1 MAVKAS
7 SNITLYHVIDVA
19 SVTIYYLL
27 QSSTANPPAKP
38 TTDNPGG
45 NWSTTEPTYT
55 EGSTNTLYTVT
66 KTKFSDGTFEYTPV
80 SKSSSYEAAKN
91 AYNKALNAE
100 NTANT
105 TQENLDNLQIGG
117 KNILR
122 KSKEFGNE
130 GVSNTETG
138 YLRSKGTVTT
148 DQSIDDFT
156 VVTCT
161 PSSASILGEWLINGC
176 KNGETYTLSFWVK
189 GAGAPR
195 CYFYGPSGYIGCEKV
210 ITQNGIGN
218 GSDGNSDTGAGGV
231 PVSNSEWQRVWVT
244 WKLKDTGGTTDQ
256 KYVLIRNDNKV
267 EVYVAGAKFE
277 KGNKATDWT
286 PAPEDVEDA
295 ILTVDEKRDYIV
307 GTQTAATRFWTG
319 ISNFTSLK
327 DGQEIIYWLPY
338 ATAYTNA
345 GDRTV
350 GVNMRVN
357 STITKN
363 AGTTII
369 SFETGT
375 STNVVWLN
383 LTLKG
388 GNSTGW
394 IPCYYGGTQRLTSHY
409 GAGNSIHL
417 VYRVNAKI
425 GGEAAT
431 AQYTGWFADANY
443 VDGNNTD
450 RLRFQND
457 IKTNKQYVWSGR
469 LIVSD
474 DNGYFPLRNGS
485 SFNKDR
491 SMLWA
496 GTNLGPLSTGNNNYI
511 AYPGWDMRYNAYQY
525 YSNSKWNNGTVYN
538 LIDVN
543 IGSNKMY
550 SGNKITGT
558 STTATIFSGSG
569 ITAAVVNDRYV
580 NTDNGNYYKC
590 TVAGAAAV
598 AKWVYEGSSIIP
610 AGQRIYWGTHLTHTD
625 GSAKATATAISSV
638 AIGDKYINH
647 STGRLY
653 ECTVAGASGTA
664 QWTDKGVILQNNK
677 TVYLVG
683 VIHGQTITADSVPFV
698 TEEPTEEDG
707 KIYIAI
713 GMAYQ
718 VYACGLFP
726 EHPVF
731 MYKGSEFKSIE
742 QITYDTANLANQ
754 AADDASKAK
763 SDIQRFLEGDE
774 DTTLSKLKSTVT
786 EQINTATG
794 EITDNFETLVGNT
807 SYGQQAAA
815 AATDLQSINSF
826 IKRAVNSSGQP
837 YIELGVQP
845 SASVPQT
852 YRLRIEN
859 DEIYMVY
866 GSGDSEDLLPLTRWY
881 SKDGKSSFEVN
892 TLLTQ
897 QEMAIEPFRFIKNDD
912 GSLSFRKV
920 E

>member
-91 AYNKALNAE
+91 AYNKATNADTNA
-100 NTANT
+100 NTALNT
-105 TQENLDNLQIGG
+105 INNLQIGG
-117 KNILR
+117 RNY
-122 KSKEFGNE
+122 
-130 GVSNTETG
+130 VSNLVSNWAKGNWDIPSVGENTVITNYANRISLKVPIKIEPNTN
-138 YLRSKGTVTT
+138 YWIKVYSTKSISALFRVCDSNDKFIRSDIGMTNQKWTSREN
-148 DQSIDDFT
+148 D
-156 VVTCT
+156 
-161 PSSASILGEWLINGC
+161 
-176 KNGETYTLSFWVK
+176 
-189 GAGAPR
+189 
-195 CYFYGPSGYIGCEKV
+195 GYIHLTLYDNSV
-210 ITQNGIGN
+210 ITDI
-218 GSDGNSDTGAGGV
+218 SDG
-231 PVSNSEWQRVWVT
+231 
-244 WKLKDTGGTTDQ
+244 TT
-256 KYVLIRNDNKV
+256 KV
-267 EVYVAGAKFE
+267 KIE
-277 KGNKATDWT
+277 KGNKSTDWT
-286 PAPEDVEDA
+286 PAPEDTDEA
-295 ILTVDEKRDYIV
+295 IINLDSKHDYII
-307 GTQTAATRFWTG
+307 GTQTAATNVWTG
-319 ISNFTSLK
+319 VASFASLH
-327 DGQEIIYWLPY
+327 DGQEITYWLPWNGNSNG
-338 ATAYTNA
+338 AT
-345 GDRTV
+345 
-350 GVNMRVN
+350 
-357 STITKN
+357 
-363 AGTTII
+363 
-369 SFETGT
+369 
-375 STNVVWLN
+375 LN
-383 LTLKG
+383 LTLSG
-388 GNSTGW
+388 GNTTGAKNV
-394 IPCYYGGTQRLTSHY
+394 YYGGTTRVSYHY
-409 GAGNSIHL
+409 PAGSIIRM
-417 VYRVNAKI
+417 VYRENVAISGSTTK
-425 GGEAAT
+425 
-431 AQYTGWFADANY
+431 YTGWWCDANY
-443 VDGNNTD
+443 TDGNNTD
-450 RLRFQND
+450 RLRFQNN

-496 GTNLGPLSTGNNNYI
+496 GSNLGPLSTGNNNYI
-511 AYPGWDMRYNAYQY
+511 AYPGWDMRCNAYQY
-525 YSNSKWNNGTVYN
+525 YANSKWNNGTVYN

-569 ITAAVVNDRYV
+569 ITSAVVNDRYV

-598 AKWVYEGSSIIP
+598 AKWVYEGNSRIP
-610 AGQRIYWGTHLTHTD
+610 EGQRIYWGTHLTHTD
-625 GSAKATATAISSV
+625 GSAEATATTISSV

-647 STGRLY
+647 NTGRLY
-653 ECTVAGASGTA
+653 ECTKAGASGTA

-763 SDIQRFLEGDE
+763 SDIQRFLEGDD
-774 DTTLSKLKSTVT
+774 DTTLSKLRSTVT
-786 EQINTATG
+786 EQINAATG

-807 SYGQQAAA
+807 SYGQQAAS

-837 YIELGVQP
+837 YLELGVQP
-845 SASVPQT
+845 SSSIPQT

>member
-91 AYNKALNAE
+91 AYNKATNADTNA
-100 NTANT
+100 NTALNT
-105 TQENLDNLQIGG
+105 VNNLQIGG
-117 KNILR
+117 TNLLKYTAYTTINGVNNRGTYHTLSIDTSNKFNNNNSLKIVCNTPSVSGSNDIWQKCWTNQIVGKPLR
-122 KSKEFGNE
+122 LSLYIKGSVAAKAFFRFAGGGSSGSSADFVYDITTNW
-130 GVSNTETG
+130 TR
-138 YLRSKGTVTT
+138 LDIDLGTVT
-148 DQSIDDFT
+148 
-156 VVTCT
+156 
-161 PSSASILGEWLINGC
+161 SSGIVEQTEIIYGFNTAGTYYINSMML
-176 KNGETYTLSFWVK
+176 E
-189 GAGAPR
+189 
-195 CYFYGPSGYIGCEKV
+195 YGTKS
-210 ITQNGIGN
+210 
-218 GSDGNSDTGAGGV
+218 
-231 PVSNSEWQRVWVT
+231 SNWS
-244 WKLKDTGGTTDQ
+244 
-256 KYVLIRNDNKV
+256 
-267 EVYVAGAKFE
+267 
-277 KGNKATDWT
+277 
-286 PAPEDVEDA
+286 PAPEDTNEA
-295 ILTVDEKRDYIV
+295 IMNLDSKHDYIV
-307 GTQTAATRFWTG
+307 GTQTAVTGSWTG
-319 ISNFTSLK
+319 VASFASLH
-327 DGQEIIYWLPY
+327 DGQEITYWLPY
-338 ATAYTNA
+338 AGSGNA
-345 GDRTV
+345 T
-350 GVNMRVN
+350 
-357 STITKN
+357 
-363 AGTTII
+363 
-369 SFETGT
+369 
-375 STNVVWLN
+375 LN
-383 LTLKG
+383 LTLSG
-388 GNSTGW
+388 GNTTGAKNV
-394 IPCYYGGTQRLTSHY
+394 YYSGTTRCTTHY
-409 GAGNSIHL
+409 AAGNIIRM
-417 VYRVNAKI
+417 VYRENVSI
-425 GGEAAT
+425 SGSGS
-431 AQYTGWFADANY
+431 YTGWWCDANY

-598 AKWVYEGSSIIP
+598 AKWVYEGTSIIP

-653 ECTVAGASGTA
+653 ECTKAGVSGTA
-664 QWTDKGVILQNNK
+664 QWTDKGIILQNNK

-774 DTTLSKLKSTVT
+774 DTTLSKLRSTVS
-786 EQINTATG
+786 EQIDAATG

>member
-66 KTKFSDGTFEYTPV
+66 KTKYSNGTFEYTPV
-80 SKSSSYEAAKN
+80 SKSSSYEAAKS
-91 AYNKALNAE
+91 AYNIAYD
-100 NTANT
+100 AN
-105 TQENLDNLQIGG
+105 QKMLA
-117 KNILR
+117 
-122 KSKEFGNE
+122 KE
-130 GVSNTETG
+130 
-138 YLRSKGTVTT
+138 L
-148 DQSIDDFT
+148 
-156 VVTCT
+156 
-161 PSSASILGEWLINGC
+161 
-176 KNGETYTLSFWVK
+176 
-189 GAGAPR
+189 
-195 CYFYGPSGYIGCEKV
+195 
-210 ITQNGIGN
+210 
-218 GSDGNSDTGAGGV
+218 
-231 PVSNSEWQRVWVT
+231 
-244 WKLKDTGGTTDQ
+244 
-256 KYVLIRNDNKV
+256 
-267 EVYVAGAKFE
+267 
-277 KGNKATDWT
+277 
-286 PAPEDVEDA
+286 
-295 ILTVDEKRDYIV
+295 IV
-307 GTQTAATRFWTG
+307 GTQTAVTNVWTG
-319 ISNFTSLK
+319 IASFASLH
-327 DGQEIIYWLPY
+327 DGQEILYWLPWNGNSSG
-338 ATAYTNA
+338 AT
-345 GDRTV
+345 
-350 GVNMRVN
+350 
-357 STITKN
+357 
-363 AGTTII
+363 
-369 SFETGT
+369 
-375 STNVVWLN
+375 LN
-383 LTLKG
+383 LTLSG
-388 GNSTGW
+388 GNTTGAKNV
-394 IPCYYGGTQRLTSHY
+394 YYGGTSRVTTHY
-409 GAGNSIHL
+409 PAGSIIRM
-417 VYRVNAKI
+417 VYRENVSISGSTTK
-425 GGEAAT
+425 
-431 AQYTGWFADANY
+431 YTGWWCDANY
-443 VDGNNTD
+443 ADGNNTD
-450 RLRFQND
+450 RLRFQNN
-457 IKTNKQYVWSGR
+457 IKTNKQYVWSSR

-496 GTNLGPLSTGNNNYI
+496 GSNLGPLSTGNNNYI

-525 YSNSKWNNGTVYN
+525 WANSKWNNGTVYN

-580 NTDNGNYYKC
+580 NTDDGNYYKC

-598 AKWVYEGSSIIP
+598 AKWVYEGNSRIP
-610 AGQRIYWGTHLTHTD
+610 EGQRIYWGDHLTHTD
-625 GSAKATATAISSV
+625 GSAKATATTISSV

-647 STGRLY
+647 NTGRLY
-653 ECTVAGASGTA
+653 ECTKAGASGTA

-683 VIHGQTITADSVPFV
+683 VIHGQTITADSIPFV

-731 MYKGSEFKSIE
+731 MYRGSEFKSIE

-763 SDIQRFLEGDE
+763 SDIQRFLEGDD
-774 DTTLSKLKSTVT
+774 DTTLSVLRSSVT
-786 EQINTATG
+786 SEIDTAKG

-826 IKRAVNSSGQP
+826 IKRGINGNGQP

-845 SASVPQT
+845 SASIPQT

-859 DEIYMVY
+859 NEIYMVY
-866 GSGDSEDLLPLTRWY
+866 GSGNTDTLTKLTRWY
-881 SKDGKSSFEVN
+881 TSDGKSSFDVN
-892 TLLTQ
+892 TLVTQ
-897 QEMAIEPFRFIKNDD
+897 QEMAIKPFRFIKNDD

>member
-91 AYNKALNAE
+91 AYNKALNAAANA
-100 NTANT
+100 NTALNT
-105 TQENLDNLQIGG
+105 VNNLQIGG
-117 KNILR
+117 RNY
-122 KSKEFGNE
+122 
-130 GVSNTETG
+130 VSNLVSNWAQG
-138 YLRSKGTVTT
+138 NW
-148 DQSIDDFT
+148 SIPA
-156 VVTCT
+156 V
-161 PSSASILGEWLINGC
+161 GES
-176 KNGETYTLSFWVK
+176 T
-189 GAGAPR
+189 
-195 CYFYGPSGYIGCEKV
+195 V
-210 ITQNGIGN
+210 ITTYANRISLKVPIEIEPNTEYWIKVYSTKSVSVLFRVCDSNDKFIRSDIGMTNQKWTSQQNDKYIHLTLYDN
-218 GSDGNSDTGAGGV
+218 SVITDISDGIT
-231 PVSNSEWQRVWVT
+231 
-244 WKLKDTGGTTDQ
+244 
-256 KYVLIRNDNKV
+256 KV
-267 EVYVAGAKFE
+267 KIE
-277 KGNKATDWT
+277 KGNKSTDWT
-286 PAPEDVEDA
+286 PAPEDTDEA
-295 ILTVDEKRDYIV
+295 IMNLDNKHDYII
-307 GTQTAATRFWTG
+307 GTQTAATNAWTG
-319 ISNFTSLK
+319 VASFASLH
-327 DGQEIIYWLPY
+327 DGQEITYWLPWAGNSSG
-338 ATAYTNA
+338 AT
-345 GDRTV
+345 
-350 GVNMRVN
+350 
-357 STITKN
+357 
-363 AGTTII
+363 
-369 SFETGT
+369 
-375 STNVVWLN
+375 LN
-383 LTLKG
+383 LTLSG
-388 GNSTGW
+388 GNTTGAKNV
-394 IPCYYGGTQRLTSHY
+394 YYGGTTRVAAQY
-409 GAGNSIHL
+409 PAGSIL
-417 VYRVNAKI
+417 RMVYRENVSISGSTTK
-425 GGEAAT
+425 
-431 AQYTGWFADANY
+431 YTGWWCDANY
-443 VDGNNTD
+443 DTNNTD
-450 RLRFQND
+450 RLRFQNN

-538 LIDVN
+538 LIDID

-558 STTATIFSGSG
+558 STTATVFSGSG

-653 ECTVAGASGTA
+653 ECTKAGASGTA

-707 KIYIAI
+707 KIYMAI

-726 EHPVF
+726 EHPIF

-826 IKRAVNSSGQP
+826 IKRAINSSGQP

>member
-91 AYNKALNAE
+91 AYNKALNAAANA
-100 NTANT
+100 NTALNT
-105 TQENLDNLQIGG
+105 VNNLQIGG
-117 KNILR
+117 RNY
-122 KSKEFGNE
+122 
-130 GVSNTETG
+130 VSNLVSNWAQG
-138 YLRSKGTVTT
+138 NW
-148 DQSIDDFT
+148 SIPA
-156 VVTCT
+156 V
-161 PSSASILGEWLINGC
+161 GES
-176 KNGETYTLSFWVK
+176 T
-189 GAGAPR
+189 
-195 CYFYGPSGYIGCEKV
+195 V
-210 ITQNGIGN
+210 ITTYANRISLKVPIEIEPNTEYWIKVYSTKSVSVLFRVCDSNDKFIRSDIGMTNQKWTSQQNDKYIHLTLYDN
-218 GSDGNSDTGAGGV
+218 SVITDISDGIT
-231 PVSNSEWQRVWVT
+231 
-244 WKLKDTGGTTDQ
+244 
-256 KYVLIRNDNKV
+256 KV
-267 EVYVAGAKFE
+267 KIE
-277 KGNKATDWT
+277 KGNKSTDWT
-286 PAPEDVEDA
+286 PAPEDTNEA
-295 ILTVDEKRDYIV
+295 IINLDNKHDYIV
-307 GTQTAATRFWTG
+307 GTQTAATNAWTG
-319 ISNFTSLK
+319 VASFASLH
-327 DGQEIIYWLPY
+327 DGQEITYWLPWAGNSSG
-338 ATAYTNA
+338 AT
-345 GDRTV
+345 
-350 GVNMRVN
+350 
-357 STITKN
+357 
-363 AGTTII
+363 
-369 SFETGT
+369 
-375 STNVVWLN
+375 LN
-383 LTLKG
+383 LTLSG
-388 GNSTGW
+388 GNTTGAKNV
-394 IPCYYGGTQRLTSHY
+394 YYGGTTRVAAQY
-409 GAGNSIHL
+409 PAGSIIRM
-417 VYRVNAKI
+417 VYRENVSISGSTTK
-425 GGEAAT
+425 
-431 AQYTGWFADANY
+431 YTGWWCDANY
-443 VDGNNTD
+443 DTNNTD
-450 RLRFQND
+450 RLRFQNN

-558 STTATIFSGSG
+558 STTATIFNQSG

-580 NTDNGNYYKC
+580 NTDDGNYYKC
-590 TVAGAAAV
+590 TVAGAATV
-598 AKWVYEGSSIIP
+598 AKWVYEGNSRIP

-625 GSAKATATAISSV
+625 GSAKATATTISSV
-638 AIGDKYINH
+638 AIGDRYINH

-653 ECTVAGASGTA
+653 ECTKAGASGTA

-683 VIHGQTITADSVPFV
+683 VIHGQTITADSIPFV

-726 EHPVF
+726 EHPIF

-742 QITYDTANLANQ
+742 QITYDTANLANR

-763 SDIQRFLEGDE
+763 SDIQRFLEGDD
-774 DTTLSKLKSTVT
+774 DTTLSKLRSTVT
-786 EQINTATG
+786 EQINSATG

-826 IKRAVNSSGQP
+826 IKRAINSSGQP

>member
-100 NTANT
+100 T
-105 TQENLDNLQIGG
+105 TVNNLQIGG
-117 KNILR
+117 RNYILNSANLIINNLDAQTGSRREYAALNVGQSYMNIEDGTQVTISFDL
-122 KSKEFGNE
+122 EMIVGTANPQIM
-130 GVSNTETG
+130 VYNSNANK
-138 YLRSKGTVTT
+138 KGPKMFDLKALYFTATVGSTIEKRVYVTT
-148 DQSIDDFT
+148 IIRD
-156 VVTCT
+156 
-161 PSSASILGEWLINGC
+161 
-176 KNGETYTLSFWVK
+176 
-189 GAGAPR
+189 
-195 CYFYGPSGYIGCEKV
+195 
-210 ITQNGIGN
+210 
-218 GSDGNSDTGAGGV
+218 
-231 PVSNSEWQRVWVT
+231 
-244 WKLKDTGGTTDQ
+244 
-256 KYVLIRNDNKV
+256 RNDATLTDNYMEFWSIYGTNNFFKITNIKL
-267 EVYVAGAKFE
+267 ER
-277 KGNKATDWT
+277 GNKASDWT

-307 GTQTAATRFWTG
+307 GTQTATTRFWTG
-319 ISNFTSLK
+319 VSNFTSLK

-345 GDRTV
+345 GDKTV

-357 STITKN
+357 SSTTKT

-394 IPCYYGGTQRLTSHY
+394 IPCYYGGTSRLTSHY

-450 RLRFQND
+450 RLRFQNN

-496 GTNLGPLSTGNNNYI
+496 GTDLGPLSTGNNNYI

-625 GSAKATATAISSV
+625 GSAKATATTISSV

-647 STGRLY
+647 NTGRLY
-653 ECTVAGASGTA
+653 ECTKAGASGTA
-664 QWTDKGVILQNNK
+664 QWTDRGVILQNNK

-731 MYKGSEFKSIE
+731 MYRGSEFKSIE

-774 DTTLSKLKSTVT
+774 DTTLSKLRSTVS
-786 EQINTATG
+786 EQIDTAKG

-826 IKRAVNSSGQP
+826 IKRGINGNGQP

-845 SASVPQT
+845 SANIPQT

-859 DEIYMVY
+859 NEIYMVY
-866 GSGDSEDLLPLTRWY
+866 GSGNTDTLTKLTRWY
-881 SKDGKSSFEVN
+881 TSDGKSSFDVN
-892 TLLTQ
+892 TLVTQ
-897 QEMAIEPFRFIKNDD
+897 QEMAIKPFRFIKNDD

>member
-45 NWSTTEPTYT
+45 NWSTTEPPYT

-91 AYNKALNAE
+91 AYNKALNASANA
-100 NTANT
+100 NTALNT
-105 TQENLDNLQIGG
+105 VNNLQIGG
-117 KNILR
+117 RNY
-122 KSKEFGNE
+122 
-130 GVSNTETG
+130 VSNLVSNWAQG
-138 YLRSKGTVTT
+138 NW
-148 DQSIDDFT
+148 SIPD
-156 VVTCT
+156 V
-161 PSSASILGEWLINGC
+161 GES
-176 KNGETYTLSFWVK
+176 T
-189 GAGAPR
+189 
-195 CYFYGPSGYIGCEKV
+195 V
-210 ITQNGIGN
+210 ITTYANRISLKVPIEIEPNTEYWIKVYSTKSVSVLFRVCDSNDKFIRSDIGMTNQKWTSQQNDKYIHLTLYDN
-218 GSDGNSDTGAGGV
+218 SVITDISDGIT
-231 PVSNSEWQRVWVT
+231 
-244 WKLKDTGGTTDQ
+244 
-256 KYVLIRNDNKV
+256 KV
-267 EVYVAGAKFE
+267 KIE
-277 KGNKATDWT
+277 KGNKSTDWT
-286 PAPEDVEDA
+286 PAPEDTYEA
-295 ILTVDEKRDYIV
+295 IMNLDNKHDYIV
-307 GTQTAATRFWTG
+307 GTQTAATNAWTG
-319 ISNFTSLK
+319 VASFASLH
-327 DGQEIIYWLPY
+327 DGQEITYWLPWAGNSNG
-338 ATAYTNA
+338 AT
-345 GDRTV
+345 
-350 GVNMRVN
+350 
-357 STITKN
+357 
-363 AGTTII
+363 
-369 SFETGT
+369 
-375 STNVVWLN
+375 LN
-383 LTLKG
+383 LTLSG
-388 GNSTGW
+388 GNTTGAKNV
-394 IPCYYGGTQRLTSHY
+394 YYGGTTRVSNHY
-409 GAGNSIHL
+409 PAGSIIRM
-417 VYRVNAKI
+417 VYRENVSISGSTTK
-425 GGEAAT
+425 
-431 AQYTGWFADANY
+431 YTGWWCDANY
-443 VDGNNTD
+443 ADGNNTD
-450 RLRFQND
+450 RLRFQNN
-457 IKTNKQYVWSGR
+457 IKTNKQYIWGSR

-496 GTNLGPLSTGNNNYI
+496 GSNLGPLSTGNNNYI
-511 AYPGWDMRYNAYQY
+511 AYPGWDMRCNAYQY
-525 YSNSKWNNGTVYN
+525 YANSKWNNGTVYN

-543 IGSNKMY
+543 IGGNKMY

-569 ITAAVVNDRYV
+569 ITSAVVNDRYV

-598 AKWVYEGSSIIP
+598 AKWVYEGNSRIP
-610 AGQRIYWGTHLTHTD
+610 EGQRIYWGTHLTHKD
-625 GSAKATATAISSV
+625 GSAKATATTISSV

-647 STGRLY
+647 NTGRLY
-653 ECTVAGASGTA
+653 ECTKAGASGTA

-726 EHPVF
+726 EHPIF

-763 SDIQRFLEGDE
+763 SDIQRFLEGDD
-774 DTTLSKLKSTVT
+774 DTTLSKLRSTVT
-786 EQINTATG
+786 EQINAATG

-807 SYGQQAAA
+807 IYGQQAAS

-837 YIELGVQP
+837 YLELGVQP
-845 SASVPQT
+845 SSSIPQT

>member
-45 NWSTTEPTYT
+45 NWSNTEPPYT

-91 AYNKALNAE
+91 AYNKATNADTNA
-100 NTANT
+100 NTALNT
-105 TQENLDNLQIGG
+105 INNLQIGG
-117 KNILR
+117 RNYIL
-122 KSKEFGNE
+122 K
-130 GVSNTETG
+130 SNTFTSGGGADYGTSSTSKTIHPSIENGLWKIVVDTPTNSNWLSWSHVNIIEDNFKENDKFVFSFDIKSDDAINTTPPKIYFKNGMG
-138 YLRSKGTVTT
+138 YYKMTGTVSSKWSRVYYIGSWKDTN
-148 DQSIDDFT
+148 SIDFH
-156 VVTCT
+156 
-161 PSSASILGEWLINGC
+161 LGWNGLQ
-176 KNGETYTLSFWVK
+176 GTY
-189 GAGAPR
+189 
-195 CYFYGPSGYIGCEKV
+195 YI
-210 ITQNGIGN
+210 
-218 GSDGNSDTGAGGV
+218 
-231 PVSNSEWQRVWVT
+231 R
-244 WKLKDTGGTTDQ
+244 KLKFEAGT
-256 KYVLIRNDNKV
+256 KPS
-267 EVYVAGAKFE
+267 
-277 KGNKATDWT
+277 DWT
-286 PAPEDVEDA
+286 PAPEDIDEA
-295 ILTVDEKRDYIV
+295 IINLDSKHDYIV
-307 GTQTAATRFWTG
+307 GTQTAATNAWTG
-319 ISNFTSLK
+319 VASFAGLH
-327 DGQEIIYWLPY
+327 DGQEITYWLPWAGNY
-338 ATAYTNA
+338 SGAT
-345 GDRTV
+345 
-350 GVNMRVN
+350 
-357 STITKN
+357 
-363 AGTTII
+363 
-369 SFETGT
+369 
-375 STNVVWLN
+375 LN
-383 LTLKG
+383 LTLSG
-388 GNSTGW
+388 GNTTGAKNV
-394 IPCYYGGTQRLTSHY
+394 YYGGTIRVSNQY
-409 GAGNSIHL
+409 PAGSIIRM
-417 VYRVNAKI
+417 VYRENVAISGSTTK
-425 GGEAAT
+425 
-431 AQYTGWFADANY
+431 YTGWWCDANY
-443 VDGNNTD
+443 DTNNTD
-450 RLRFQND
+450 RLRFQNN
-457 IKTNKQYVWSGR
+457 IKTNKQYIWGSR

-496 GTNLGPLSTGNNNYI
+496 GSNLGPLSTGNNNYI
-511 AYPGWDMRYNAYQY
+511 AYPGWDMRCNAYQY
-525 YSNSKWNNGTVYN
+525 YANSKWNNGTVYN

-543 IGSNKMY
+543 IGGNKMY

-569 ITAAVVNDRYV
+569 ITSAVVNDRYV

-598 AKWVYEGSSIIP
+598 AKWVYEGNSRIP
-610 AGQRIYWGTHLTHTD
+610 EGQRIYWGTHLTHTD
-625 GSAKATATAISSV
+625 GSAKATATTISSV

-647 STGRLY
+647 NTGRLY
-653 ECTVAGASGTA
+653 ECTKAGASGTA
-664 QWTDKGVILQNNK
+664 QWTDKGVILQNSK

-707 KIYIAI
+707 KIYMAI

-718 VYACGLFP
+718 IYACGLFP
-726 EHPVF
+726 EHPIF

-763 SDIQRFLEGDE
+763 SDIQRFLEGDD
-774 DTTLSKLKSTVT
+774 DTTLSKLRSTVT
-786 EQINTATG
+786 EQINAATG

-807 SYGQQAAA
+807 IYGQQAAS

-837 YIELGVQP
+837 YLELGVQP
-845 SASVPQT
+845 SSSIPQT

>member
-7 SNITLYHVIDVA
+7 SNITLYHVIDVV

-80 SKSSSYEAAKN
+80 SKSSSYEAAKS
-91 AYNKALNAE
+91 AYNIAYD
-100 NTANT
+100 AN
-105 TQENLDNLQIGG
+105 QKMLA
-117 KNILR
+117 
-122 KSKEFGNE
+122 KE
-130 GVSNTETG
+130 
-138 YLRSKGTVTT
+138 L
-148 DQSIDDFT
+148 
-156 VVTCT
+156 
-161 PSSASILGEWLINGC
+161 
-176 KNGETYTLSFWVK
+176 
-189 GAGAPR
+189 
-195 CYFYGPSGYIGCEKV
+195 
-210 ITQNGIGN
+210 
-218 GSDGNSDTGAGGV
+218 
-231 PVSNSEWQRVWVT
+231 
-244 WKLKDTGGTTDQ
+244 
-256 KYVLIRNDNKV
+256 
-267 EVYVAGAKFE
+267 
-277 KGNKATDWT
+277 
-286 PAPEDVEDA
+286 
-295 ILTVDEKRDYIV
+295 IV
-307 GTQTAATRFWTG
+307 GTQTAATNAWTG
-319 ISNFTSLK
+319 VASFASLH
-327 DGQEIIYWLPY
+327 DGQEIIYWLPWAGNSNG
-338 ATAYTNA
+338 AT
-345 GDRTV
+345 
-350 GVNMRVN
+350 
-357 STITKN
+357 
-363 AGTTII
+363 
-369 SFETGT
+369 
-375 STNVVWLN
+375 LN
-383 LTLKG
+383 LTLSG
-388 GNSTGW
+388 GNTTGAKNV
-394 IPCYYGGTQRLTSHY
+394 YYGGTSRVTTHY
-409 GAGNSIHL
+409 PAGSIIRM
-417 VYRVNAKI
+417 VYRENVSISGSTTK
-425 GGEAAT
+425 
-431 AQYTGWFADANY
+431 YTGWWCDANY
-443 VDGNNTD
+443 ADGNTYD
-450 RLRFQND
+450 RLRFQNN
-457 IKTNKQYVWSGR
+457 IKTNKQYVWANR

-511 AYPGWDMRYNAYQY
+511 AFPGWDMRYNAYQY
-525 YSNSKWNNGTVYN
+525 YANSKWNDGTVYN

-558 STTATIFSGSG
+558 STTATIFNQSG

-590 TVAGAAAV
+590 TVAGAATV
-598 AKWVYEGSSIIP
+598 AKWVYEGNSRIP
-610 AGQRIYWGTHLTHTD
+610 EGQRIYWGAHLTHTD

-653 ECTVAGASGTA
+653 ECTKAGASGTA

-707 KIYIAI
+707 KIYMAI
-713 GMAYQ
+713 GMAFQ

-726 EHPVF
+726 EHPIF

-774 DTTLSKLKSTVT
+774 DITLSKLKSTVT
-786 EQINTATG
+786 EQIDTATG
-794 EITDNFETLVGNT
+794 EIIDDFETLVGNT
-807 SYGQQAAA
+807 SYGKQATA

>member
-91 AYNKALNAE
+91 AYNKALNAAANA
-100 NTANT
+100 NTALNT
-105 TQENLDNLQIGG
+105 VNNLQIGG
-117 KNILR
+117 RNY
-122 KSKEFGNE
+122 
-130 GVSNTETG
+130 VSNLVSNWAQG
-138 YLRSKGTVTT
+138 NW
-148 DQSIDDFT
+148 SIPA
-156 VVTCT
+156 V
-161 PSSASILGEWLINGC
+161 GES
-176 KNGETYTLSFWVK
+176 T
-189 GAGAPR
+189 
-195 CYFYGPSGYIGCEKV
+195 V
-210 ITQNGIGN
+210 ITTYANRISLKVPIEIEPNTEYWIKVYSTKSVSVLFRVCDSNDKFIRSDIGMTNQKWTSQQNDKYIHLTLYDN
-218 GSDGNSDTGAGGV
+218 SVITDISDGIT
-231 PVSNSEWQRVWVT
+231 
-244 WKLKDTGGTTDQ
+244 
-256 KYVLIRNDNKV
+256 KV
-267 EVYVAGAKFE
+267 KIE
-277 KGNKATDWT
+277 KGNKSTDWT
-286 PAPEDVEDA
+286 PAPEDTNEA
-295 ILTVDEKRDYIV
+295 IINLDNKHDYIV
-307 GTQTAATRFWTG
+307 GTQTAATNAWTG
-319 ISNFTSLK
+319 VASFASLH
-327 DGQEIIYWLPY
+327 DGQEITYWLPWAGNSSG
-338 ATAYTNA
+338 AT
-345 GDRTV
+345 
-350 GVNMRVN
+350 
-357 STITKN
+357 
-363 AGTTII
+363 
-369 SFETGT
+369 
-375 STNVVWLN
+375 LN
-383 LTLKG
+383 LTLSG
-388 GNSTGW
+388 GNTTGAKNV
-394 IPCYYGGTQRLTSHY
+394 YYGGTTRVAAQY
-409 GAGNSIHL
+409 PAGSIIRM
-417 VYRVNAKI
+417 VYRENVSISGSTTK
-425 GGEAAT
+425 
-431 AQYTGWFADANY
+431 YTGWWCDANY
-443 VDGNNTD
+443 ADGNNTD
-450 RLRFQND
+450 RLRFQNN
-457 IKTNKQYVWSGR
+457 IKTNKQYVWANR

-525 YSNSKWNNGTVYN
+525 YANSKWNNGTIYN

-610 AGQRIYWGTHLTHTD
+610 AGQRIYWGDHLTHTD
-625 GSAKATATAISSV
+625 GSAKATATTISSV

-647 STGRLY
+647 NTGRLY
-653 ECTVAGASGTA
+653 ECTKAGASGTA
-664 QWTDKGVILQNNK
+664 QWTDKGIILQNNK

-731 MYKGSEFKSIE
+731 MYRGSEFKSIE

-763 SDIQRFLEGDE
+763 SDIQRFLEGDD
-774 DTTLSKLKSTVT
+774 DTTLSVLRSSVT
-786 EQINTATG
+786 SEINTAKG

-826 IKRAVNSSGQP
+826 IKRGINGNGQP

-845 SASVPQT
+845 SASIPQT

-859 DEIYMVY
+859 NEIYMVY
-866 GSGDSEDLLPLTRWY
+866 GSGNTDTLTKLTRWY
-881 SKDGKSSFEVN
+881 TSDGKSSFDVN
-892 TLLTQ
+892 TLVTQ
-897 QEMAIEPFRFIKNDD
+897 QEMAIKPFRFIKNDD